1 VKAAAGRDRA
11 ARRVVLPVRGMHCA
25 ACVDKIDAALKRLRG
40 VEAVSVDLPS
50 RTVAVA
56 FVPVPGRLEIKHL
69 RRAIEK
75 AGYDVLGES
84 ESRAQAEA
92 ISLLSQ
98 QEEQSRLLTRL
109 EVAVLFS
116 IPLLLAGWLGL
127 SPYTALLL
135 ALPVQIW
142 GGWHFHEG
150 LARAWMRRR
159 ADMDALVS
167 ISTWAAFAYSAYVVL
182 LPETLPPT
190 ARQPQWEAVSGLVIF
205 VTLGRFLE
213 SKTRGKT
220 NEAVVKL
227 MRLAPKTAR
236 VIRDGAEVSVPLDEV
251 EIGDVARVRPGEQ
264 IGTDGEVVSGRSTVD
279 ESLLTGESLPV
290 EKAPGT
296 RVWGGTLNKNG
307 ALELRVTRP
316 GRESALARIVEAV
329 RESQSTKPRVQRAVD
344 GVAAWFVPGVVLV
357 AAASAAWWL
366 RSGPEPDYVM
376 ALTSFIAV
384 LACACP
390 CALGLATPLAI
401 VAGMGRA
408 AEMGVFIRNA
418 DVLGVVGKLDVVLF
432 DKTGTLTLGK
442 PEVAG
447 AIVLRGTEDE
457 MLAWA
462 LACEER
468 SEHPF
473 SEAIRARARERR
485 IAAAAVESFEA
496 LPGRGVIVRAR
507 GRVVRAGSL
516 PWLREEGVAIPQDD
530 ATRFSEAGSLLGVAV
545 DAELLGAFRMEDAL
559 RPSAAAAV
567 RALKDRGLE
576 VFLVSGDR
584 NAAAYRVAEQVGIGT
599 VFAETRPEEKADIVR
614 RFQREGKRV
623 AMVGEG
629 FNDAPA
635 LSHADVGVALATGTD
650 VAVESADLTLMNPDL
665 TSLSKAIDLC
675 SRVSVVIRQN
685 LLWAFAYNILLIPVA
700 AGVFYHRW
708 GILLRPAYAGAAMA
722 LSSLSVAVNSLRLRR
737 KDAA

>member
-1 VKAAAGRDRA
+1 MSAKTPSRA

-25 ACVDKIDAALKRLRG
+25 ACVDKVDGALKALRG

-50 RTVAVA
+50 RTVAVS
-56 FVPVPGRLEIKHL
+56 FVPVPGRLEVKHL
-69 RRAIEK
+69 RRAIES

-84 ESRAQAEA
+84 DSRVQAEA
-92 ISLLSQ
+92 ISLLSR
-98 QEEQSRLLTRL
+98 QEEQRRLLTHL
-109 EVAVLFS
+109 EAAVVFS
-116 IPLLLAGWLGL
+116 VPLLLAGKLGL
-127 SPYTALLL
+127 SPYSALLL
-135 ALPVQIW
+135 ALPVQLW
-142 GGWHFHEG
+142 GGRHFHEG
-150 LARAWMRRR
+150 LARAWRRRR
-159 ADMDALVS
+159 ADMDSLVS
-167 ISTWAAFAYSAYVVL
+167 LSTWAAFFYSAYVVFFPEA
-182 LPETLPPT
+182 LPQA
-190 ARQPQWEAVSGLVIF
+190 ARQTQWEAVSGLVIF
-205 VTLGRFLE
+205 VTFGRYLE
-213 SKTRGKT
+213 SLTLGKT

-236 VIRDGAEVSVPLDEV
+236 LVRDGAEVSVPLDEV
-251 EIGDVARVRPGEQ
+251 LVGDVARVRPGEQ
-264 IGTDGEVVSGRSTVD
+264 IGTDAEVVSGRSTVD

-316 GRESALARIVEAV
+316 GRESALSRIVEAV
-329 RESQSTKPRVQRAVD
+329 RESQATKPRIQRTVD
-344 GVAAWFVPGVVLV
+344 KVAAWFVPGVLATAVLV
-357 AAASAAWWL
+357 AVAWL
-366 RSGPEPDYVM
+366 RGGAEPNYLM
-376 ALTSFIAV
+376 ALTCFVSV

-401 VAGMGRA
+401 IAGMGRA

-418 DVLGVVGKLDVVLF
+418 EILEEFGKLDVVLF

-457 MLAWA
+457 MLGWA
-462 LACEER
+462 LSCEER

-473 SEAIRARARERR
+473 AEAIRARARERR
-485 IAAAAVESFEA
+485 VTAAPVDSFEA
-496 LPGRGVIVRAR
+496 LPGRGVLVRSR

-516 PWLREEGVAIPQDD
+516 PWLREEGVAIPSDD
-530 ATRFSEAGSLLGVAV
+530 ATRFSEAGSLLVVAV
-545 DAELLGAFRMEDAL
+545 DADVLGAFRMEDAL

-567 RALKDRGLE
+567 SALKAMGLE
-576 VFLVSGDR
+576 VYLVSGDR

-599 VFAETRPEEKADIVR
+599 VFAEIRPEEKADIVR

-635 LSHADVGVALATGTD
+635 LSHADIGVALATGTD
-650 VAVESADLTLMNPDL
+650 VAIESADLALMNPDL
-665 TSLSKAIDLC
+665 TALAKSIVLSQRIRA
-675 SRVSVVIRQN
+675 VIRQN
-685 LLWAFAYNILLIPVA
+685 LTWAFVYNLALIPVA
-700 AGVFYHRW
+700 AGALYPRW
-708 GILLRPAYAGAAMA
+708 GLLLRPEYAGAAMA
-722 LSSLSVAVNSLRLRR
+722 LSSISVALNSLRLRR
-737 KDAA
+737 KDV